1 MTHILYMVFLY
12 VPVISHPTTP
22 QPTHGHCVLIDFFI
36 YLSAQCAATLQY
48 IGLAHL
54 YISRRTAFPPALNS
68 PTAKNPKPKQ
78 CTWLEG

>member
-36 YLSAQCAATLQY
+36 YLSAQRAATLQSTVQY

-54 YISRRTAFPPALNS
+54 YISRRTAFPQLPRTQNQNNAL
-68 PTAKNPKPKQ
+68 
-78 CTWLEG
+78 G